1 MFVVYNLLNFE
12 ASKIKIG
19 VKFRKCVYLQ
29 HGFAVAMILPQT
41 GTLRITRS
49 VRGWACGSAH
59 LFSPKF
65 LSNSF
70 IFALLQTTHDRFRY
84 IVEGET
90 LQHKKDGIAMKKQ
103 LAESII
109 LNLLS
114 FTADQMKAFLSH
126 EDVAGKLDASLLARL
141 CQSPEDLLQKDQ

>member
-1 MFVVYNLLNFE
+1 MGVWQRSPFLTKIFSKTFILLPFY
-12 ASKIKIG
+12 G
-19 VKFRKCVYLQ
+19 Q
-29 HGFAVAMILPQT
+29 HTTDSA
-41 GTLRITRS
+41 TLLR
-49 VRGWACGSAH
+49 
-59 LFSPKF
+59 
-65 LSNSF
+65 
-70 IFALLQTTHDRFRY
+70 
-84 IVEGET
+84 GET

-126 EDVAGKLDASLLARL
+126 EDVAGKLDASLLAQL

>member
-1 MFVVYNLLNFE
+1 MW
-12 ASKIKIG
+12 
-19 VKFRKCVYLQ
+19 Q
-29 HGFAVAMILPQT
+29 
-41 GTLRITRS
+41 RS
-49 VRGWACGSAH
+49 PF
-59 LFSPKF
+59 LTKKF
-65 LSNSF
+65 LSNFF
-70 IFALLQTTHDRFRY
+70 IFALLRTTHDRFRY

-126 EDVAGKLDASLLARL
+126 EDVAGKLDASLIAQL

>member
-1 MFVVYNLLNFE
+1 MVGVWQRSPFLTKKNF
-12 ASKIKIG
+12 
-19 VKFRKCVYLQ
+19 KFF
-29 HGFAVAMILPQT
+29 H
-41 GTLRITRS
+41 
-49 VRGWACGSAH
+49 
-59 LFSPKF
+59 
-65 LSNSF
+65 
-70 IFALLQTTHDRFRY
+70 FALLRTTHDRFRY

-109 LNLLS
+109 LNLLG

-126 EDVAGKLDASLLARL
+126 EDVAGKLDASLLAQL

>member
-1 MFVVYNLLNFE
+1 MAALTF
-12 ASKIKIG
+12 SHQKI
-19 VKFRKCVYLQ
+19 
-29 HGFAVAMILPQT
+29 
-41 GTLRITRS
+41 
-49 VRGWACGSAH
+49 
-59 LFSPKF
+59 

-126 EDVAGKLDASLLARL
+126 EDVAGKLDASLLAQL